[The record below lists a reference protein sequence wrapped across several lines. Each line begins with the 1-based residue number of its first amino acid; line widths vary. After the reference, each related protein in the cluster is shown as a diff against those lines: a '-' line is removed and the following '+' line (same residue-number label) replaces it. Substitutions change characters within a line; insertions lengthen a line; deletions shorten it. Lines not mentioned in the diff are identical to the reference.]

1 MAHDRVK
8 RANKLIGDIA
18 NGNIEALDALYHEY
32 GGLLL
37 VMSRRYLF
45 DKSYA
50 EDLVSDLFV
59 KLVTTASQYKA
70 GFNGLNWMYKSIRNM
85 AFNHNKRGGIIAF
98 DNLDDH
104 TELASVFAEE
114 QLVDGMVL
122 GDALSQLDSLSVK
135 LLHLRYWQGL
145 TIREIAR
152 EIGVTKSKAHRMLD
166 NVLHTME
173 DIINGGIA

>member
-1 MAHDRVK
+1 MAQDRVK

-18 NGNIEALDALYHEY
+18 VGSVEALDKLYQEY

-37 VMSRRYLF
+37 LYARRYLF
-45 DKSYA
+45 DTSYA

-59 KLVTTASQYKA
+59 KLATTASQYKA
-70 GFNGLNWMYKSIRNM
+70 GFNGLNWMYKSIKNM
-85 AFNHNKRGGIIAF
+85 AYNHNKHAGIIAF

-114 QLVDGMVL
+114 QLLDSMVL
-122 GDALSQLDSLSVK
+122 HRALSQLDTASVK

-152 EIGVTKSKAHRMLD
+152 EIGVTKSKAHRMLES
-166 NVLHTME
+166 VLHNM
-173 DIINGGIA
+173 DSIISGDK